1 MALVLPWVIALVSRR
16 PIISRFAGFGEDGL
30 VELEGIHPFF
40 RLVVSGS
47 PGSEKFQKV
56 CIRLMPDGHR
66 RSLHRNNPQENR
78 CR

>member
-1 MALVLPWVIALVSRR
+1 MALFLPWVIALVSRR
-16 PIISRFAGFGEDGL
+16 PIIRRFARFGEDGL

-40 RLVVSGS
+40 RLVVSGI

-56 CIRLMPDGHR
+56 RIRLISDGHR
-66 RSLHRNNPQENR
+66 RSFHRNNPQENR